1 MTLNIPPPVSFG
13 KFYSLFQKYWHY
25 VSQREIR
32 YSTLEVF
39 VKTHFIYEALEIEWE
54 KIKWCLDELKWI
66 CSTIDVKDSMFDPDF
81 FINNEWCYLNHVKN
95 CYYMRN

>member
-1 MTLNIPPPVSFG
+1 MILNIPPPVSFG
-13 KFYSLFQKYWHY
+13 IFYGLFQNDWHY
-25 VSQREIR
+25 VSKREIR

-66 CSTIDVKDSMFDPDF
+66 CSAIDVKGSMFDPDF
-81 FINNEWCYLNHVKN
+81 FIDNEWCYLSHEKTVII
-95 CYYMRN
+95 C